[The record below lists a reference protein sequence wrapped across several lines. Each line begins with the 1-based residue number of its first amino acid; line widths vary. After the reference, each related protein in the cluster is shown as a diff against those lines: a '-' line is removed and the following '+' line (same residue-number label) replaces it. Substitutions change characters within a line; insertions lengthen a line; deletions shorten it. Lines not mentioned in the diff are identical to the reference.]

1 MWSVSGKDRM
11 GVRSADM
18 EQGAVIDLAARALII
33 ILYVSGPMMILALV
47 VGLAVSIFQATTQIQ
62 EQTLTFVPKLI
73 AILGGILIFGPWM
86 LAVMKDFTMN
96 LFQNINIYIK

>member
-1 MWSVSGKDRM
+1 
-11 GVRSADM
+11 M
-18 EQGAVIDLAARALII
+18 EQGAIIELASRALIV

-73 AILGGILIFGPWM
+73 AILGGVLVFGPWM
-86 LAVMKDFTMN
+86 LAVMRDFTMT
-96 LFQNINIYIK
+96 LFQNINMYVK